1 MMFGLL
7 FCVSMM
13 YDVCLLFC
21 VSMMYDDVCLL
32 FCVSMMYDVWSSP
45 LC

>member
-1 MMFGLL
+1 MMYDVYLL

-21 VSMMYDDVCLL
+21 VSMMYDVFL
-32 FCVSMMYDVWSSP
+32 FVLAFSFV
-45 LC
+45 LA